1 MHKTRESLDK
11 QQEALH
17 CFSVREKNMDLGY
30 AIQILK
36 EQVISDS
43 VDLTYAIDSCDK
55 AIEERQRERLN
66 QLQDAINLLGKNQ
79 MNAII

>member
-1 MHKTRESLDK
+1 
-11 QQEALH
+11 
-17 CFSVREKNMDLGY
+17 MDLGY

-36 EQVISDS
+36 NQVISDS
-43 VDLTYAIDSCDK
+43 VDLTYAIDTHDK

-79 MNAII
+79 MNTII